1 MEARSKA
8 ESVGSSSP
16 FTSTDQVAELATE
29 TNVTEGGQMQAK
41 KKFFATPELLEL
53 VFEHLPED
61 DILSLT
67 LMLENHVLTKAL
79 TVKIWKR
86 LVTQKLSKV
95 WTVPDPTEAPFTYPE
110 IKEDWSKILKSL
122 GTLLKR
128 MNLPKQHLNFLLV
141 DICKRYEGTSP
152 SPFLQLRSADNNDVF
167 KVSPIGFCLLEEV
180 EGALGTAEQEIQ
192 SINLECTGLCDVVYV
207 QTYPRFQP
215 SIAALQSRLSRQ
227 KDPPITLKI
236 SRLFVEDEKGAD
248 HFYKI
253 LNICQELD
261 VDRLMVLESLVGGVV
276 TSLITEKGWHL
287 IAKALLL
294 KPEAIKSLY
303 TTKPALADAE
313 EEDLRTVFENI
324 GLGGVNTFKLRLNI
338 NSKDWHIHIKP
349 EDGFQRFLQIIKM
362 TEEEYAKEIPEE
374 KRPVFDWPV
383 LPGR

>member
-86 LVTQKLSKV
+86 LVTQKLNKV
-95 WTVPDPTEAPFTYPE
+95 WTVPDPTEAAFTYPE
-110 IKEDWSKILKSL
+110 IKEDCSKILKSL

-141 DICKRYEGTSP
+141 DICKRYEGEGMMM
-152 SPFLQLRSADNNDVF
+152 RSADNNDVF

-215 SIAALQSRLSRQ
+215 SIAALQSRFSRQ

-303 TTKPALADAE
+303 ATKPALADAE
-313 EEDLRTVFENI
+313 EEDLRTIFENV
-324 GLGGVNTFKLRLNI
+324 GLGGVNTFKWRHNI
-338 NSKDWHIHIKP
+338 ASNDWHIHIKP
-349 EDGFQRFLQIIKM
+349 EDGFQRLKQVLQM
-362 TEEEYAKEIPEE
+362 SEEEYAKEIPEE
-374 KRPVFDWPV
+374 KQPVFDWPV

>member
-29 TNVTEGGQMQAK
+29 TNATEGGQMQAK

-67 LMLENHVLTKAL
+67 LMLYNHVLTKAL

-86 LVTQKLSKV
+86 LVTQKLNKV
-95 WTVPDPTEAPFTYPE
+95 WTVPDPTEAAFTYPE

-141 DICKRYEGTSP
+141 DICKRYEGEGMMM
-152 SPFLQLRSADNNDVF
+152 RSADNNDVF
-167 KVSPIGFCLLEEV
+167 KVSPIGFGLLEEV

-192 SINLECTGLCDVVYV
+192 SINLESTGLCDPNE
-207 QTYPRFQP
+207 TYPRFLP
-215 SIAALQSRLSRQ
+215 CISALESRLSRQ
-227 KDPPITLKI
+227 KDPPTKLKI
-236 SRLFVEDEKGAD
+236 SRLFVEDPKGAD
-248 HFYKI
+248 HFHKI
-253 LNICQELD
+253 LNICQEIE
-261 VDRLMVLESLVGGVV
+261 VDRLMALERLVGGVI
-276 TSLITEKGWHL
+276 TGLITQKGWHI

-303 TTKPALADAE
+303 ATKPSLADAE
-313 EEDLRTVFENI
+313 EEDLRTIFENV
-324 GLGGVNTFKLRLNI
+324 GLGGVNTFKWRHNI
-338 NSKDWHIHIKP
+338 ASNDWHIHIKP
-349 EDGFQRFLQIIKM
+349 EDGFQRLKQVLQM
-362 TEEEYAKEIPEE
+362 SEEEYAKEIPEE
-374 KRPVFDWPV
+374 KQPVFDWPV